1 MGERQFLVGLGS
13 NLGNRADFI
22 AQAIQKVSEVPGV
35 QIIAI
40 SPAFDSDPVGYT
52 EQPNFLNLCIAIIY
66 KENPEF
72 LLRETAKIE
81 SLLGRQRTIKDGPRT
96 LDIDLL
102 FCEHEVF
109 ESASLTLPHPR
120 WAERSFVVFPLRQI
134 LQSPA
139 LANETRW
146 NWLRE
151 EVAQI
156 NIGSE
161 GLRIWNGPTPW
172 ISTTN

>member
-1 MGERQFLVGLGS
+1 MNERQFLLGLGS

-22 AQAIQKVSEVPGV
+22 SQAITQISQIPGV
-35 QIIAI
+35 KLLAI
-40 SPAFDSDPVGYT
+40 SQAYDSDPVGYT
-52 EQPNFLNLCIAIIY
+52 EQPNFLNLCIAITY
-66 KENPEF
+66 KENPAF
-72 LLRETAKIE
+72 LL
-81 SLLGRQRTIKDGPRT
+81 QRTAQIETEMGRKRSIKDGPRT

-102 FCEHEVF
+102 FCDREVYAT
-109 ESASLTLPHPR
+109 SNLTLPHPR
-120 WAERSFVVFPLRQI
+120 WRERSFVIFPLRQI

-139 LANETRW
+139 LAKETRW

-172 ISTTN
+172 NSTTN

>member
-1 MGERQFLVGLGS
+1 MGERQFLLGLGS
-13 NLGNRADFI
+13 NIGNRADFI
-22 AQAIQKVSEVPGV
+22 GQAIQKIGQISGV
-35 QIIAI
+35 QLLAI
-40 SPAFDSDPVGYT
+40 SQAYDSDPVGYT
-52 EQPNFLNLCIAIIY
+52 KQPKFLNLCIAIVY
-66 KENPEF
+66 KENAES

-81 SLLGRQRTIKDGPRT
+81 SELGRERTLKDGPRT
-96 LDIDLL
+96 IDIDLL
-102 FCEHEVF
+102 FCEREVLK
-109 ESASLTLPHPR
+109 STSLTLPHPR
-120 WAERSFVVFPLRQI
+120 WSERSFVVYPLRQI

-139 LANETRW
+139 LAKEARW

-172 ISTTN
+172 NSTT